1 MRLDRLRS
9 ALLLL
14 SPLVA
19 ACIGAPDGYEDE
31 GLTDE
36 AQLAFSITK
45 DMLTVNESPSGVNT
59 WPKTVTWCLVGDHAP
74 HVRTPADPV
83 DVQWDV
89 SWSPSDVPSSGPC
102 ISRTLSEESCDSS
115 AMVVRDSAFHTG
127 NTADPK
133 AHIVYDHRASFA
145 ILPSS
150 YTVPVNQSVSLV
162 APGPHG
168 TRHCDG
174 TGSFVWQIKLANGT
188 WQNVSSNVQTL
199 AVNNTTPGTET
210 YRVRSTHQNFV
221 STSNEIVVTWVA
233 PPAGCT
239 IGGVTYTNGAFNP
252 SNKCQVCDTSIST
265 TSWSNKNGQA
275 SSGVCKS
282 SGVCGGLITSSCAGS
297 PCTSDLDCTTICLD
311 GERVCGGRLD

>member
-19 ACIGAPDGYEDE
+19 ACIGAPDAYEDE
-31 GLTDE
+31 EFTAE
-36 AQLAFSITK
+36 AQLAFTITK
-45 DMLTVNESPSGVNT
+45 DMLALNETPSGVNT

-74 HVRTPADPV
+74 HVRTTADPI

-102 ISRTLSEESCDSS
+102 ISRTVSEETCNLS
-115 AMVVRDSAFHTG
+115 AMIVHDSAFHTG

-150 YTVPVNQSVSLV
+150 YTVPVNQSVSLF

-174 TGSFVWQIKLANGT
+174 SGSFVWQIKLANGT
-188 WQNVSSNVQTL
+188 WQNVSSNVQTY

-221 STSNEIVVTWVA
+221 
-233 PPAGCT
+233 
-239 IGGVTYTNGAFNP
+239 
-252 SNKCQVCDTSIST
+252 
-265 TSWSNKNGQA
+265 
-275 SSGVCKS
+275 
-282 SGVCGGLITSSCAGS
+282 
-297 PCTSDLDCTTICLD
+297 
-311 GERVCGGRLD
+311 